1 MSRSRRLTER
11 ERDERRQADRD
22 RLEHAARELLS
33 SEGWARWV
41 RVRASNGLSR
51 YSLRNQWLVAA
62 DCHRRG
68 ITPTYVAG
76 FRAWLALNRVV
87 RKGSKAIYIL
97 APVTIKHPDTD
108 GQENGEK
115 RIFFR
120 SVPVFDV
127 AMTDVLPGTQAIP
140 LCAPAEPITGESH
153 AHVLEPLERLAGEL
167 GYQVQYRPIDGS
179 TGGWCDPRRREI
191 IVDDQLPANAQVRV
205 LVHEIAHSLGVGYT
219 EYGRAQA
226 EVLVDTVTYVVLAGQ
241 AGLDV
246 SGESIPYVAGWGEQ
260 GALDAIREFA
270 TTIDEIARRIEDA
283 ITPTAAPV
291 PADHPSELARVA

>member
-1 MSRSRRLTER
+1 MSRSHKLTEQ

-33 SEGWARWV
+33 SEGWARWARWV
-41 RVRASNGLSR
+41 RVRASNGLGR

-97 APVTIKHPDTD
+97 APVTVKHHDTD
-108 GQENGEK
+108 GQQNGEK

-127 AMTDVLPGTQAIP
+127 
-140 LCAPAEPITGESH
+140 S
-153 AHVLEPLERLAGEL
+153 
-167 GYQVQYRPIDGS
+167 
-179 TGGWCDPRRREI
+179 
-191 IVDDQLPANAQVRV
+191 
-205 LVHEIAHSLGVGYT
+205 
-219 EYGRAQA
+219 
-226 EVLVDTVTYVVLAGQ
+226 
-241 AGLDV
+241 
-246 SGESIPYVAGWGEQ
+246 
-260 GALDAIREFA
+260 
-270 TTIDEIARRIEDA
+270 
-283 ITPTAAPV
+283 
-291 PADHPSELARVA
+291 

>member
-1 MSRSRRLTER
+1 MSRSRKLTER

-41 RVRASNGLSR
+41 RVRASNGLGR

-62 DCHRRG
+62 DCYQRG

-97 APVTIKHPDTD
+97 APVSVKSPDGD
-108 GQENGEK
+108 GQETGEK

-127 AMTDVLPGTQAIP
+127 AMTDVLPGTQPIA
-140 LCAPAEPITGESH
+140 LCAPSEPITGESH
-153 AHVLEPLERLAGEL
+153 AHLLEPLARLAGEL
-167 GYQVQYRPIDGS
+167 GYQVRYRPIDGS
-179 TGGWCDPRRREI
+179 TGGWCDVRRREI
-191 IVDDQLPANAQVRV
+191 IVDDQLPANAKVRV
-205 LVHEIAHSLGVGYT
+205 LVHEIAHSLGVGYS
-219 EYGRAQA
+219 ENGRAQA

-270 TTIDEIARRIEDA
+270 ITIDQIARRIEDA
-283 ITPTAAPV
+283 VSPVPAPV